1 MRETMQLYYSHNLN
15 PRVAVAVAKHLKSPV
30 DYIRADPRHPA
41 HEGAFRPINPNTL
54 VPVLVE
60 NGKSLWET
68 DAIACRLSQISGTG
82 FFADGDLLPETLRWI
97 SWATH
102 HLTQAGGAFYFEN
115 LIVPRYMGREPDA
128 ALLESAG
135 HDLQRFAPILDD
147 YLSGRTWLIDNRLT
161 YADFRVATC
170 LPFAEAANIPIS
182 GYANI
187 RKWHD
192 RLNELDAWREPFAG
206 LA

>member
-1 MRETMQLYYSHNLN
+1 MQLYYSHNLN
-15 PRVAVAVAKHLKSPV
+15 PRVAVAVARHLNSPV
-30 DYIRADPRHPA
+30 EYIWSEPRNPSK
-41 HEGAFRPINPNTL
+41 EDAFRPINPNTL

-97 SWATH
+97 SWGTH
-102 HLTQAGGAFYFEN
+102 HLTRAGDAFYFEN
-115 LIVPRYMGREPDA
+115 IVVQKYFPRTADV
-128 ALLESAG
+128 ALLEQSAADF
-135 HDLQRFAPILDD
+135 HRFAPILDD
-147 YLSGRTWLIDNRLT
+147 YLSGRTWLMDNRLT

-170 LPFAEAANIPIS
+170 LPFAQAANIPVG
-182 GYANI
+182 GYKNI
-187 RKWHD
+187 LKWHD

-206 LA
+206 LK